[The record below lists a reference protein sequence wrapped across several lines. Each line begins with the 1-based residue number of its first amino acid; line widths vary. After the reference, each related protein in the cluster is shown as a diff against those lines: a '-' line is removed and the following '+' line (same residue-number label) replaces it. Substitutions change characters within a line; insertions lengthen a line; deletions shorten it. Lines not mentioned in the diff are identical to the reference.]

1 MRVALFL
8 VAMAACDQAQPPS
21 PPAKP
26 TLEIRMAP
34 GELADVAGLVRTEL
48 ASASRDGRQ
57 LLVYVGAAWCEPCT
71 RFHDAAQAG
80 TLDDALGHV
89 RLLEVDFDK
98 HVDALQRAGYK
109 SELIPLFAVPN
120 PDGTASGRQIEGSI
134 KGDGAVAE
142 ITPRLKA
149 LLVQ

>member
-1 MRVALFL
+1 MRIAAVLVAL
-8 VAMAACDQAQPPS
+8 AACNQGEPPA
-21 PPAKP
+21 PPAKAK
-26 TLEIRMAP
+26 LEIRPLAP
-34 GELADVAGLVRTEL
+34 DVTDIAGAVRTEL
-48 ASASRDGRQ
+48 GNASRDGRQ

-98 HVDALQRAGYK
+98 SVDALQRAGYK

-134 KGDGAVAE
+134 KGEGAVAE
-142 ITPRLKA
+142 ITPRLKT